1 LSLFASLYYFYPSES
16 FNGILSISLIV
27 GAISA
32 ASSPAALMSVIH
44 EYKSQGH
51 LTTLLLGITAF
62 SDVITLILY
71 AFALSIAEI
80 LVSEA
85 TFSFYSGLIEP
96 ILSIFF
102 AIVLGVVFGLFIKA
116 IIRYFPK
123 EEVLLGLMLGAVFL
137 IGGVSQK
144 LDFSHLLPI
153 MVFGFFV
160 ENFADRNLAQK
171 SYNAV
176 YKIEEPIFGVF
187 FFLAG
192 AHLDLTKAGSALLLV
207 LVVFSSRFLSKYLG
221 TRIASGLTHAKEKVK
236 KYAGLALLPSAGV
249 AIGLILDA
257 QNTLAS
263 HISSLANIM
272 LS

>member
-1 LSLFASLYYFYPSES
+1 FFLISQIFGKLASLINAPHLVGYLISGVLFGPYVLHIIPRQIVSEMELFTDIALAIIAFSIGASLKLDEVKKKKRVILGISLIQAAFCSIIVSLSLFASFYYFYPSES

-144 LDFSHLLPI
+144 LDFS
-153 MVFGFFV
+153 
-160 ENFADRNLAQK
+160 
-171 SYNAV
+171 
-176 YKIEEPIFGVF
+176 
-187 FFLAG
+187 
-192 AHLDLTKAGSALLLV
+192 
-207 LVVFSSRFLSKYLG
+207 
-221 TRIASGLTHAKEKVK
+221 
-236 KYAGLALLPSAGV
+236 
-249 AIGLILDA
+249 
-257 QNTLAS
+257 
-263 HISSLANIM
+263 
-272 LS
+272 